1 MDINHASAVGFA
13 DYYRIRRKVELKG
26 SLPHEEITQHNG
38 DKVTYDEAY
47 LLLSELMGQQS
58 QFTQACVSIAMDSIG
73 EIVATLVGKK
83 VLSANDAE
91 YIQHRIAQLAKEEH
105 EGEIKR

>member
-26 SLPHEEITQHNG
+26 NLPHEEITQHNS

-47 LLLSELMGQQS
+47 LLLSELMSQQS
-58 QFTQACVSIAMDSIG
+58 QFTQDCVSITMDSIG
-73 EIVATLVGKK
+73 EIVATLVGKGTLNMK
-83 VLSANDAE
+83 DAE
-91 YIQHRIAQLAKEEH
+91 YIQQRITELAEEKS
-105 EGEIKR
+105 EGNN

>member
-26 SLPHEEITQHNG
+26 DLPHEEITQHNS

-47 LLLSELMGQQS
+47 LLLSDLMSEQS
-58 QFTQACVSIAMDSIG
+58 KFTQECVSITMDSIG
-73 EIVATLVGKK
+73 EIVATLVGKG
-83 VLSANDAE
+83 VLNMKDAG
-91 YIQHRIAQLAKEEH
+91 YIQQRITELAKEKS
-105 EGEIKR
+105 EGDN